1 MIRRQPTRSHTNVL
15 LYCVAVVTMGLTIFG
30 GIIAVLTNLYILR
43 LGYDSRF
50 VGLCSAGSLFAMA
63 ISCLPAG
70 ALGRR
75 FGSLPLMIIGLSTSL
90 LVYVAFS
97 FSYWVP
103 DALQPAWVFGV
114 NSLNGITTSL
124 YIVNSAPFAM
134 LIVKPQEV
142 NRIFSLQ
149 TAFFAVASFVGS
161 IMGGLLPGL
170 LDVAFGIEASSA
182 PAYGWALFI
191 GSLLFIPAI
200 VALCFVR
207 TELVTLPPPLEGKA
221 ARPPYGLILLIGF
234 IMFLVVAGE
243 GPTRTFFN
251 VYLDAE
257 LHMPTWLIGVISGIG
272 LLLSAGAALLVPS
285 VIRRWGV
292 RRSFVWAT
300 LGVAAS
306 IVPLALI
313 AQPGAAAVGYCGV
326 LMFGAAGRPASMIF
340 QMESVKPEWRSLM
353 SGASTMALG
362 ISWGIMAVGGGYAI
376 ELIGYQGV
384 FLFGAALT
392 FSGALLFWTLFVRGK
407 RATLAEVPSPQTP

>member
-1 MIRRQPTRSHTNVL
+1 MIRRQPAASHTNVL
-15 LYCVAVVTMGLTIFG
+15 LYCVAVVVMGLTIFG

-63 ISCLPAG
+63 ASCLPAG

-75 FGSLPLMIIGLSTSL
+75 YGSLPLMITGLSTSL
-90 LVYVAFS
+90 LAFVAFS
-97 FSYWVP
+97 LSYWVP
-103 DALQPAWVFGV
+103 VALQPAWLFGM
-114 NSLNGITTSL
+114 NSLNGVTTSL

-134 LIVKPQEV
+134 MIVRPEEV

-149 TAFFAVASFVGS
+149 TAIFAVASFAGS
-161 IMGGLLPGL
+161 TLGGVLPALLAA
-170 LDVAFGIEASSA
+170 AFDIEASAA
-182 PAYGWALFI
+182 PAYGWALLI

-207 TELVTLPPPLEGKA
+207 TEEVTVLPAPEGKADRPPYALVTL
-221 ARPPYGLILLIGF
+221 IGI

-243 GPTRTFFN
+243 GPTRTFFT

-257 LHMPTWLIGVISGIG
+257 LHVPTWLIGIISGIG
-272 LLLSAGAALLVPS
+272 LLLSAGAAFLS
-285 VIRRWGV
+285 SKGIRRWGV
-292 RRSFVWAT
+292 RHSYMWAT
-300 LGVAAS
+300 IGVAAS

-313 AQPGAAAVGYCGV
+313 AQPAAAAVGYCGV
-326 LMFGAAGRPASMIF
+326 MMFGASGRPASMIF

-376 ELIGYQGV
+376 ESIGYRGV

-392 FSGALLFWTLFVRGK
+392 FSGALLFWALFVRGK
-407 RATLAEVPSPQTP
+407 RAVVIEVPSP